1 MCYMIQGSIKNK
13 LTHVKSLGTV
23 PIKHTI
29 PSRHDSRN
37 KEIVGRV
44 VKQLEFDKY
53 NVQYSR
59 ESLKRCLYPSKD
71 ILVPIDADRKVEVRN
86 KVLIGQGRHLL
97 NLQWNIAMLR
107 LFKRTPDNLNGF
119 DFNYS
124 EKSSILAELRQR
136 DITRLYVQYLRDH
149 DLKGI
154 ARIEIPADRVSSR
167 LQKRQDLQAFLGIM
181 GYISLLNSE
190 PTLINFINRS
200 IIIKI
205 INPLIS

>member
-1 MCYMIQGSIKNK
+1 M
-13 LTHVKSLGTV
+13 
-23 PIKHTI
+23 
-29 PSRHDSRN
+29 
-37 KEIVGRV
+37 
-44 VKQLEFDKY
+44 
-53 NVQYSR
+53 
-59 ESLKRCLYPSKD
+59 
-71 ILVPIDADRKVEVRN
+71 
-86 KVLIGQGRHLL
+86 
-97 NLQWNIAMLR
+97 
-107 LFKRTPDNLNGF
+107 
-119 DFNYS
+119 
-124 EKSSILAELRQR
+124 AELKQR